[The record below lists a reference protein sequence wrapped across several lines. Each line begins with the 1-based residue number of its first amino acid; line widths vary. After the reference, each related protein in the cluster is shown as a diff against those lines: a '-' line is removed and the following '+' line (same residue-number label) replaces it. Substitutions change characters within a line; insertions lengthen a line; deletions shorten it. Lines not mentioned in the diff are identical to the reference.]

1 MKDKQNSIE
10 IKNKRAEFE
19 YHLDIKFQ
27 AGIVLT
33 GPEIKSIRLGHANIS
48 DAYALINENRIVIRN
63 MHISPFK
70 NAGYISQEPLRDRF
84 LLLNKSEIK
93 KIENKLKDKGYTLI
107 PVRLYFSESGY
118 AKIEIALA
126 RGKKLYDKREDLR
139 TKDLKREM
147 DRLT

>member
-1 MKDKQNSIE
+1 MKDKGSTIE

-19 YHLDIKFQ
+19 YHLEIKFQ

-33 GPEIKSIRLGHANIS
+33 GPEIKSIRQGLANIS
-48 DAYALINENRIVIRN
+48 DAYALLQDQRLVIRN
-63 MHISPFK
+63 MHVSPFK
-70 NAGYISQEPLRDRF
+70 NASYTLQEPLRDRY
-84 LLLNKSEIK
+84 LLLNKSELR

-118 AKIEIALA
+118 AKLEIALA

-139 TKDLKREM
+139 NKDLKREL
-147 DRLT
+147 DRLG